1 MRRMIYAMLVC
12 GLAAAFVGFAWAQAK
27 EEAKMLFD
35 FEDPGEAASWEAA
48 NAATSIVAEHAT
60 SGKSS
65 LKVVLEGAEY
75 PGINTAKF
83 PNDWSGYSALKFDVF
98 ADQALNLA
106 VRIDDENSKDYASRY
121 NLDQNDLNKG
131 ANTVTI
137 TLGDVGDKIDLKKV
151 KVLILFGI
159 NPAKDTTYYLDNV
172 RLVK

>member
-1 MRRMIYAMLVC
+1 MLVLLAC
-12 GLAAAFVGFAWAQAK
+12 AAAAGFGVRFGDALWAQAK

-35 FEDPGEAASWEAA
+35 FENADDAAQWEAA

-60 SGKSS
+60 SGKSAM
-65 LKVVLEGAEY
+65 KVVLEGAEY
-75 PGINTAKF
+75 PGINTAKIA
-83 PNDWSGYSALKFDVF
+83 NDWSGYKELKFDVF
-98 ADQALNLA
+98 ADQAFNLA
-106 VRIDDENSKDYASRY
+106 VRIDDENSKDYAGRY

-151 KVLILFGI
+151 KLFILFGI